1 MKITFISSSF
11 IFPGNIE
18 WKKIKHNLFFED
30 FGNYKIINKKKTN
43 DFLICILFI
52 KDFEGNQ
59 KEKIVNIK
67 PIIDLLENRIN
78 HEKSG
83 TLVMVSSYNSNN
95 LIEVDGNI
103 NSDDKVK
110 NLLLDKFKMFKKK
123 NKNFFFPI

>member
-43 DFLICILFI
+43 DFLICILFM

-59 KEKIVNIK
+59 KEKIVNLK
-67 PIIDLLENRIN
+67 PIIDLLKNRIN
-78 HEKSG
+78 HENSG
-83 TLVMVSSYNSNN
+83 TLVMISSYNPNN
-95 LIEVDGNI
+95 LIEVDDNT
-103 NSDDKVK
+103 NSEDKVK
-110 NLLLDKFKMFKKK
+110 HLLFDKFKMFKKK
-123 NKNFFFPI
+123 K